1 MINLTRISIL
11 DHDRCQP
18 KKCNYVCIEYCP
30 GVRMEEDTI
39 IIDKKT
45 KKPILSEELCSGCGI
60 CTNRCPF
67 NAVSIIN
74 LPEALEDPIHRYG
87 QNMFELFG
95 LPNIREGSVVGILGP
110 NGIGKSTIIR
120 MLSGELKPN
129 LGKYDEEVSW
139 EEIVSY
145 FKGSQLQLYF
155 KKLSE
160 GELKVVHKPQM
171 VDLLPKFVKGNV
183 QKLMESID
191 ERGVMEDVMDYLEL
205 RSILGRDVSKLS
217 GGELQRV
224 AIAAAALRE
233 ADFYYFD
240 EPTSWLDVRQRLNA
254 VKVIRNL
261 AEAGKSVMVIEHD
274 LAALD
279 AISDYVHILFGE
291 PGAYGVVSHMRGVRV
306 GINSYINGFLREEN
320 VRFRKQP
327 IVFDVKPPA
336 PDIEAE
342 ILAEYS
348 KLKKSYNGFKLE
360 ADEGQIQHDEIITAF
375 GPNGIGKTTYAKI
388 LAGVTKPDK
397 GKINKNV
404 SIAYKPQYLVS
415 DFDGTVQELLIT
427 TAPTYGT
434 NMFKTEI
441 LKPFSLEA
449 LLDKEVDEL
458 SGGELQRLSVAV
470 TLSRGS
476 EIYLF
481 DEPTA
486 FLDVEQRLKAAKAI
500 KRVVES
506 RNAAAIII
514 DHDIVFI
521 DYISDRAMVFDGEPG
536 VNGHASSPMNLRFA
550 MNSFLSS
557 VGITFRRDKETKR
570 PRVNKLGSY
579 LDRKQKEKGEYYYLE
594 S

>member
-1 MINLTRISIL
+1 
-11 DHDRCQP
+11 
-18 KKCNYVCIEYCP
+18 
-30 GVRMEEDTI
+30 MEENTI
-39 IIDKKT
+39 VIDKKT

-74 LPEALEDPIHRYG
+74 LPEALDDPVHRYG

-95 LPNIREGSVVGILGP
+95 LPNIKAGSVVGILGP

-120 MLSGELKPN
+120 MFSGELKPN

-139 EEIVSY
+139 KEIISY
-145 FKGSQLQLYF
+145 FKGSQLQSYF
-155 KKLSE
+155 KTLSK
-160 GELKVVHKPQM
+160 GDLKVVHKPQM

-183 QKLMESID
+183 QKLMESVD
-191 ERGVMEDVMDYLEL
+191 ERGAMDEVMESLEL
-205 RSILGRDVSKLS
+205 KPILSRDVSKLS

-279 AISDYVHILFGE
+279 AISDYVHILYGQ
-291 PGAYGVVSHMRGVRV
+291 PGAYGVVSQMRGVRV

-327 IVFDVKPPA
+327 ITFDVKPPA
-336 PDIEAE
+336 LEIEAE
-342 ILAEYS
+342 VIADYS
-348 KLKKSYNGFKLE
+348 SLKKSYDGFSLE
-360 ADEGQIQHDEIITAF
+360 ADQGQIQHDEIITAF
-375 GPNGIGKTTYAKI
+375 GPNGIGKTTFAKI
-388 LAGVTKPDK
+388 LAGVTKPDQ
-397 GKINKNV
+397 GKINKKV
-404 SIAYKPQYLVS
+404 TIAYKPQYLVS
-415 DFDGTVQELLIT
+415 DFDGTVEELLLT

-449 LLDKEVDEL
+449 LMDKEVDEL

-470 TLSRGS
+470 TLSREA

-500 KRVVES
+500 KRVIKS

-521 DYISDRAMVFDGEPG
+521 DYISDRAMVFNGEAG
-536 VNGHASSPMNLRFA
+536 VKGHASSPMNLRSA

-570 PRVNKLGSY
+570 PRVNKFESY
-579 LDRKQKEKGEYYYLE
+579 LDREQKEKGEYYYLE

>member
-1 MINLTRISIL
+1 
-11 DHDRCQP
+11 
-18 KKCNYVCIEYCP
+18 
-30 GVRMEEDTI
+30 MEEDTI
-39 IIDKKT
+39 TIDSKT

-67 NAVSIIN
+67 GAVSIIN
-74 LPEALEDPIHRYG
+74 LPEALDDPIHRYG

-95 LPNIREGSVVGILGP
+95 LPNIRDGSVVGILGP

-129 LGKYDEEVSW
+129 LGRYDENVPW
-139 EEIVSY
+139 EEVINY
-145 FKGSQLQLYF
+145 FKGSQLQSYF
-155 KKLSE
+155 KKLSNN
-160 GELKVVHKPQM
+160 ELKVVHKPQM
-171 VDLLPKFVKGNV
+171 VDLLPKYVKGNV
-183 QKLMESID
+183 KDLMEGVD
-191 ERGVMEDVMDYLEL
+191 ERGAMDEIMDALEL
-205 RSILGRDVSKLS
+205 KAILSRNISKLS

-224 AIAAAALRE
+224 AIAAAALKD

-254 VKVIRNL
+254 VKVVRNL
-261 AEAGKSVMVIEHD
+261 SDSGKSVMVIEHD

-279 AISDYVHILFGE
+279 AISDYVHILYGQ

-306 GINSYINGFLREEN
+306 GINTYINGFLREEN

-336 PDIEAE
+336 QEIEAE

-348 KLKKSYNGFKLE
+348 KLKKSYEGFSLE
-360 ADEGQIQHDEIITAF
+360 ADEGEIQHDEIITAF
-375 GPNGIGKTTYAKI
+375 GPNGIGKTTFVKM
-388 LAGVTKPDK
+388 LAGVTKPDS
-397 GKINKNV
+397 GKIKKQV
-404 SIAYKPQYLVS
+404 KIAYKPQYLVS
-415 DFDGTVQELLIT
+415 DFEGTVQELLIT
-427 TAPTYGT
+427 TATNYGS

-441 LKPFSLEA
+441 MKPFSLDVLMEKGVA
-449 LLDKEVDEL
+449 EL

-470 TLSRGS
+470 TLSRDA

-486 FLDVEQRLKAAKAI
+486 FLDVEQRLRAAKAI

-506 RNAAAIII
+506 RNSAAIII

-521 DYISDRAMVFDGEPG
+521 DYISDRAMVFNGEAG
-536 VNGHASSPMNLRFA
+536 LSGHASSPTNLRSA

-570 PRVNKLGSY
+570 PRVNKMGSF
-579 LDRKQKEKGEYYYLE
+579 LDREQKEKGEYYYLE

>member
-1 MINLTRISIL
+1 
-11 DHDRCQP
+11 
-18 KKCNYVCIEYCP
+18 
-30 GVRMEEDTI
+30 MEEDTI
-39 IIDKKT
+39 VIDKKT

-74 LPEALEDPIHRYG
+74 LPEALEEPIHRYG

-95 LPNIREGSVVGILGP
+95 LPNIKEGSVVGILGP

-120 MLSGELKPN
+120 MFSGELKPN
-129 LGKYDEEVSW
+129 LGKYDEDVSW
-139 EEIVSY
+139 QDIINY
-145 FKGSQLQLYF
+145 FKGSQLQSYF
-155 KKLSE
+155 KTLSK
-160 GELKVVHKPQM
+160 GDLKVVHKPQM

-183 QKLMESID
+183 KKLMESVD
-191 ERGVMEDVMDYLEL
+191 ERGAMDEVMDSLEL
-205 RSILGRDVSKLS
+205 KPILSRDVSKLS

-224 AIAAAALRE
+224 AIAAAALRD

-254 VKVIRNL
+254 VKVVRNL
-261 AEAGKSVMVIEHD
+261 ADAGKSVMVIEHD

-279 AISDYVHILFGE
+279 AISDYVHILYGQ
-291 PGAYGVVSHMRGVRV
+291 PGAYGVVSQMRGVRV

-320 VRFRKQP
+320 VRFRKQA
-327 IVFDVKPPA
+327 IIFDVKPPSLE
-336 PDIEAE
+336 IEAE
-342 ILAEYS
+342 VIADYS
-348 KLKKSYNGFKLE
+348 SLKKSYDGFSLE
-360 ADEGQIQHDEIITAF
+360 ADQGKVQHNEIITAF
-375 GPNGIGKTTYAKI
+375 GPNGIGKTTFAKI

-397 GKINKNV
+397 GKINKKV
-404 SIAYKPQYLVS
+404 TIAYKPQYLVS
-415 DFDGTVQELLIT
+415 DFDGTVEELLLT

-449 LLDKEVDEL
+449 LMDKEVDEL

-470 TLSRGS
+470 TLSRDA

-521 DYISDRAMVFDGEPG
+521 DYISDRAMVFSGEAG
-536 VNGHASSPMNLRFA
+536 VKGHASSPMNLRSA

-570 PRVNKLGSY
+570 PRVNKFESY
-579 LDRKQKEKGEYYYLE
+579 LDREQKEKGEYYYLE

>member
-1 MINLTRISIL
+1 MTRISIL

-39 IIDKKT
+39 TIDAKT

-74 LPEALEDPIHRYG
+74 LPEALENPIHRYG
-87 QNMFELFG
+87 QNLFELFG
-95 LPNIREGSVVGILGP
+95 LPNVKDGSVVGILGP

-120 MLSGELKPN
+120 ILSGELKPN
-129 LGKYDEEVSW
+129 LGVYDEDVAW
-139 EEIVSY
+139 EDIINY
-145 FKGSQLQLYF
+145 FKGSQLQSYF
-155 KKLSE
+155 TRLSKE
-160 GELKVVHKPQM
+160 DLKVVHKPQM
-171 VDLLPKFVKGNV
+171 VDLLPKFVKGNI
-183 QKLMESID
+183 QKLMQGVD
-191 ERGVMEDVMDYLEL
+191 ERGAMEEVIDLLEL
-205 RSILGRDVSKLS
+205 RSILKRNISKLS

-254 VKVIRNL
+254 VKVIRKL
-261 AEAGKSVMVIEHD
+261 AESGKSVMVIEHD
-274 LAALD
+274 LATLD
-279 AISDYVHILFGE
+279 AISNYIHILYGQ

-306 GINSYINGFLREEN
+306 GINTYINGFLREEN

-327 IVFDVKPPA
+327 IIFDVKPPA
-336 PDIEAE
+336 LEIEAE
-342 ILAEYS
+342 VLADYS
-348 KLKKSYNGFKLE
+348 MIKKSYNGFSLDIDAGE
-360 ADEGQIQHDEIITAF
+360 VQHNEIITAF
-375 GPNGIGKTTYAKI
+375 GPNGIGKTTYAKM
-388 LAGVTKPDK
+388 LAGVTKPNQ
-397 GKINKNV
+397 GKINKKV
-404 SIAYKPQYLVS
+404 TIAYKPQYLVS
-415 DFDGTVQELLIT
+415 DFDGTVQELLLT

-449 LLDKEVDEL
+449 LMDKEVNEL

-470 TLSRGS
+470 TLSREA

-486 FLDVEQRLKAAKAI
+486 FLDVEQRLKSAKAI

-521 DYISDRAMVFDGEPG
+521 DYISDRAMVFDGDPG
-536 VNGHASSPMNLRFA
+536 VKGHASKPMNLRSA
-550 MNSFLSS
+550 MNTFLSS

-570 PRVNKLGSY
+570 PRVNKFGSY
-579 LDRKQKEKGEYYYLE
+579 LDREQKEKGEYYYLE

>member
-579 LDRKQKEKGEYYYLE
+579 LDREQKEKGEYYYLE

>member
-1 MINLTRISIL
+1 
-11 DHDRCQP
+11 
-18 KKCNYVCIEYCP
+18 
-30 GVRMEEDTI
+30 MEEDTI
-39 IIDKKT
+39 TIDSKT

-74 LPEALEDPIHRYG
+74 LPEALDNPIHRYG
-87 QNMFELFG
+87 QNLFELFG
-95 LPNIREGSVVGILGP
+95 LPNIKEGSVVGILGP

-120 MLSGELKPN
+120 ILSGELKPN
-129 LGKYDEEVSW
+129 LGDYEENVAW
-139 EEIVSY
+139 EDIINF
-145 FKGSQLQLYF
+145 FKGSQLQSYF
-155 KKLSE
+155 TKLSK
-160 GELKVVHKPQM
+160 GDLKVVHKPQM
-171 VDLLPKFVKGNV
+171 VDLLPKFVNGNV
-183 QKLMESID
+183 QKLMEGVD
-191 ERGVMEDVMDYLEL
+191 ERGAMEEVIDLLEL
-205 RSILGRDVSKLS
+205 GSILKRDVSKLS

-254 VKVIRNL
+254 VKVVRNL
-261 AEAGKSVMVIEHD
+261 AESGKSVMVIEHD
-274 LAALD
+274 LATLD
-279 AISDYVHILFGE
+279 AISDYVHILYGQS
-291 PGAYGVVSHMRGVRV
+291 GAYGVVSHMRGVRV
-306 GINSYINGFLREEN
+306 GINTYINGFLREEN

-327 IVFDVKPPA
+327 IIFDVKPPA
-336 PDIEAE
+336 LEIEAE
-342 ILAEYS
+342 VLADYS
-348 KLKKSYNGFKLE
+348 SIKKSYDGFSLDV
-360 ADEGQIQHDEIITAF
+360 DEGEVQHDEIITAF
-375 GPNGIGKTTYAKI
+375 GPNGIGKTTYAKM
-388 LAGVTKPDK
+388 LAGVTKPNE
-397 GKINKNV
+397 GKINKKV
-404 SIAYKPQYLVS
+404 TIAYKPQYLVS

-449 LLDKEVDEL
+449 LMDKEVNEL

-470 TLSRGS
+470 TLSRES

-536 VNGHASSPMNLRFA
+536 VKGHASSPMNLRSA
-550 MNSFLSS
+550 MNTFLSS

-570 PRVNKLGSY
+570 PRVNKFGSY
-579 LDRKQKEKGEYYYLE
+579 LDREQKEKGEYYYLE

>member
-1 MINLTRISIL
+1 
-11 DHDRCQP
+11 
-18 KKCNYVCIEYCP
+18 
-30 GVRMEEDTI
+30 MEEDTI
-39 IIDKKT
+39 VIDKKT

-74 LPEALEDPIHRYG
+74 LPEALDEPIHRYG

-95 LPNIREGSVVGILGP
+95 LPNIKEGSVVGILGP

-120 MLSGELKPN
+120 MFSGELKPN
-129 LGKYDEEVSW
+129 LGRYDEDVSW
-139 EEIVSY
+139 TDIINY
-145 FKGSQLQLYF
+145 FKGSQLQSYF
-155 KKLSE
+155 KTLSK
-160 GELKVVHKPQM
+160 GDLKVVHKPQM

-183 QKLMESID
+183 KKLMESVD
-191 ERGVMEDVMDYLEL
+191 ERGAMDEVMDLLEL
-205 RSILGRDVSKLS
+205 KPILSRDISKLS

-254 VKVIRNL
+254 VKVVRNL

-279 AISDYVHILFGE
+279 AISDYIHILYGQ
-291 PGAYGVVSHMRGVRV
+291 PGAYGVVSQMRGVRV

-327 IVFDVKPPA
+327 IIFDVKPPA
-336 PDIEAE
+336 LEIEAE
-342 ILAEYS
+342 AIADYS
-348 KLKKSYNGFKLE
+348 SLKKSYDGFSLE
-360 ADEGQIQHDEIITAF
+360 ADPGKVQHDEIITAF
-375 GPNGIGKTTYAKI
+375 GPNGIGKTTFAKI

-397 GKINKNV
+397 GKINKKV
-404 SIAYKPQYLVS
+404 TIAYKPQYLVS
-415 DFDGTVQELLIT
+415 DFDGTVEELLLT

-449 LLDKEVDEL
+449 LMDKEVDEL

-470 TLSRGS
+470 TLSREA

-500 KRVVES
+500 KRVIES

-521 DYISDRAMVFDGEPG
+521 DYISDRAMVFSGEPG
-536 VNGHASSPMNLRFA
+536 VKGHASSPMNLRSA

-570 PRVNKLGSY
+570 PRVNKFESY
-579 LDRKQKEKGEYYYLE
+579 LDREQKEKGEYYYLE

>member
-1 MINLTRISIL
+1 
-11 DHDRCQP
+11 
-18 KKCNYVCIEYCP
+18 
-30 GVRMEEDTI
+30 MEEDTI
-39 IIDKKT
+39 TIDAKT

-67 NAVSIIN
+67 KAINIIN
-74 LPEALEDPIHRYG
+74 LPEALDDPIHRYG
-87 QNMFELFG
+87 KNKFELFG

-129 LGKYDEEVSW
+129 LGNYESETPWEDVVSF
-139 EEIVSY
+139 
-145 FKGSQLQLYF
+145 FKGSQLQSYF
-155 KKLSE
+155 QKLSE
-160 GELKVVHKPQM
+160 GKLKVVHKPQM
-171 VDLLPKFVKGNV
+171 VDMLPKFVKGNV
-183 QKLMESID
+183 KNLMEGVD
-191 ERGVMEDVMDYLEL
+191 ERGAMDEVLDALEL
-205 RSILGRDVSKLS
+205 RPILSRSISNLS

-240 EPTSWLDVRQRLNA
+240 EPTSWLDVKQRLNA
-254 VKVIRNL
+254 VQVVRTL
-261 AEAGKSVMVIEHD
+261 SDAGKSVMVIEHD

-279 AISDYVHILFGE
+279 AISDYVHILYGE
-291 PGAYGVVSHMRGVRV
+291 PGAYGVVSQMRGVRV
-306 GINSYINGFLREEN
+306 GINAYINGFLREEN
-320 VRFRKQP
+320 VRIRRQP

-336 PDIEAE
+336 LEVEAE
-342 ILAEYS
+342 TLANYS
-348 KLKKSYNGFKLE
+348 PLKKSYDEFSLE
-360 ADEGQIQHDEIITAF
+360 VDEGEVQHDEIITAF
-375 GPNGIGKTTYAKI
+375 GPNGIGKTTYAKM
-388 LAGVTKPDK
+388 LAGVTKPDDGTIDK
-397 GKINKNV
+397 KV

-427 TAPTYGT
+427 TASNYGS

-441 LKPFSLEA
+441 MKPFGLEA
-449 LLDKEVDEL
+449 LMEKEVSEL

-470 TLSRGS
+470 ALSRDA

-486 FLDVEQRLKAAKAI
+486 FLDVEQRLKAGKAI

-506 RNAAAIII
+506 KNAAGIII

-521 DYISDRAMVFDGEPG
+521 DYVSDRAMVFNGAPGEH
-536 VNGHASSPMNLRFA
+536 GHASSPMNLRSA

-570 PRVNKLGSY
+570 PRVNKFGSY
-579 LDRKQKEKGEYYYLE
+579 LDREQKEKGEYYYLE